1 MTGVVKTDDEKREIE
16 NKSLERNAMFRNGG
30 REKSMVVGFQC
41 EDESVLVC
49 CVSVSGRGRC
59 GTGKSLVLFFN
70 RKHYSYGLT
79 HCFPYL
85 LNLSSPG
92 YNGSSSDCAGAG
104 RH

>member
-49 CVSVSGRGRC
+49 CV
-59 GTGKSLVLFFN
+59 
-70 RKHYSYGLT
+70 
-79 HCFPYL
+79 
-85 LNLSSPG
+85 
-92 YNGSSSDCAGAG
+92 
-104 RH
+104 